1 MNFNVSGGNENA
13 RINIEVSETGGI
25 TEAELTAV
33 FDKAEIPE

>member
-13 RINIEVSETGGI
+13 RINIEVSETDGI

-33 FDKAEIPE
+33 FDKAETPE